1 MGLLISG
8 VVRGIYGKSR
18 KSTYPLLDM
27 NMQYPAKRRI
37 SMKKGRV
44 TGRTAPAM
52 VTIREAVRR
61 AREEG
66 MTVSEYAV
74 RTWIRQGAIP
84 VRRTGN
90 RALLYYPSLLAFLC
104 CADIT
109 QNCRDL
115 NVVHDVL
122 QKMEGFNHG

>member
-1 MGLLISG
+1 
-8 VVRGIYGKSR
+8 
-18 KSTYPLLDM
+18 
-27 NMQYPAKRRI
+27 
-37 SMKKGRV
+37 MKKDRV
-44 TGRTAPAM
+44 TGWTAPAM

-66 MTVSEYAV
+66 MPVSEYAV

-109 QNCRDL
+109 QNCHDP
-115 NVVHDVL
+115 NVAQDVL

>member
-1 MGLLISG
+1 MPFSL
-8 VVRGIYGKSR
+8 RGYVEGYTAKAANLR
-18 KSTYPLLDM
+18 PLAGYTVSSKRSIR
-27 NMQYPAKRRI
+27 MQ
-37 SMKKGRV
+37 KGRQ
-44 TGRTAPAM
+44 TGRTVPAM

-61 AREEG
+61 AKGEG
-66 MTVSEYAV
+66 MPVSEYAV

-104 CADIT
+104 CVDIT

-115 NVVHDVL
+115 NGVKDVL
-122 QKMEGFNHG
+122 QKMGGFNNG